1 MLLEEHTFGPS
12 GHYVETT
19 VKITAEQNDALEG
32 IQIYDEYKAYYW
44 AEMVSWLN
52 NGDVRPTGDL
62 VLRAKGA
69 HYVISLNSSDSY
81 VDAGGQKYEVK
92 FTSGP
97 HRGQT
102 FVCNKVWQQG
112 EIPDELLHI
121 LVDNGTIR
129 SIPVVIPY

>member
-1 MLLEEHTFGPS
+1 MLLEEHTFEPS
-12 GHYVETT
+12 GHGVETT
-19 VKITAEQNDALEG
+19 VKITTEQNDVLEE
-32 IQIYDEYKAYYW
+32 IQVYDEYKAYYW

-69 HYVISLNSSDSY
+69 HYVISLNSVNFPLGAD
-81 VDAGGQKYEVK
+81 GQHYEVK
-92 FTSGP
+92 FTSGS

-102 FVCNKVWQQG
+102 FVCSNILQQG

-129 SIPVVIPY
+129 SISVVTP